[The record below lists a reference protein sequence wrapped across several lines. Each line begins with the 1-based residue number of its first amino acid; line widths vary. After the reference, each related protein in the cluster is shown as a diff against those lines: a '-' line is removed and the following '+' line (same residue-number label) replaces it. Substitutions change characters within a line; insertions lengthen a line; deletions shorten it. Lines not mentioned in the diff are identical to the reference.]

1 VRRPSSFKEDRRVQ
15 REAKRREKLA
25 LKEAP
30 KAERRAERV
39 DPYRGHESQFDPAIP
54 ASTDSVGAVARH
66 FSDFS
71 QFIDENREQSC
82 SRETLSP
89 YRAY

>member
-1 VRRPSSFKEDRRVQ
+1 MRRPSSFKEDRRVQ

-25 LKEAP
+25 LKEA
-30 KAERRAERV
+30 KRRAERV

>member
-1 VRRPSSFKEDRRVQ
+1 MRRPSSFKEDRRVQ

-54 ASTDSVGAVARH
+54 ADQQPPPMLGRVVR
-66 FSDFS
+66 
-71 QFIDENREQSC
+71 
-82 SRETLSP
+82 SRQKD
-89 YRAY
+89 